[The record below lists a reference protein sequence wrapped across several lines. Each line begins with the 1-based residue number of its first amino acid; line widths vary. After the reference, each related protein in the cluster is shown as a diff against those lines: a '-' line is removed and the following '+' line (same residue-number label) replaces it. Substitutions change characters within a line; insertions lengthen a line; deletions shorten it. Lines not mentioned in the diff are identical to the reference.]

1 MRLSHCFASHRPAT
15 PTGEK
20 RPCFGAFR
28 TSSIGK
34 TGQQPRWVVT
44 PFRCADSPKKPRV
57 WGLYGV
63 TPRVKRGEKLNTQE
77 HKNTLRTSIY
87 TDEEALTRC
96 RVLFGEAGVTSFSQ
110 FVKKAI
116 DCYIERLVAEN
127 HSAFL
132 AKEIRQAVRNELRPI
147 TARLS
152 KGLYRYAVLLDMLC
166 QIIAYKDT
174 DWSSDDLEFLRVQAN
189 VRTAKN
195 RGNIDLKTLLSDPID
210 NTFYELEDTE

>member
-1 MRLSHCFASHRPAT
+1 M
-15 PTGEK
+15 
-20 RPCFGAFR
+20 
-28 TSSIGK
+28 
-34 TGQQPRWVVT
+34 
-44 PFRCADSPKKPRV
+44 
-57 WGLYGV
+57 
-63 TPRVKRGEKLNTQE
+63 NTQE

-87 TDEEALTRC
+87 TDEETLTRC

-110 FVKKAI
+110 FVKQAI

-132 AKEIRQAVRNELRPI
+132 AKEIRQAMRNELRPI

-174 DWSSDDLEFLRVQAN
+174 DWNSDDLEFLRVQAN